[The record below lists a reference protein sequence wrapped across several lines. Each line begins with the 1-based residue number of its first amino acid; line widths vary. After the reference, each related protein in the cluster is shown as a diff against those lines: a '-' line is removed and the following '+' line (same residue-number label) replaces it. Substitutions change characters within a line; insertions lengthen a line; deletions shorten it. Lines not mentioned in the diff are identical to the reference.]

1 MVWVTVFTAVV
12 TTAAM
17 LLDFI
22 LVGIVAKTV
31 KNPDMHVYYSDA
43 VSISIAV
50 PLFSVVR
57 RNV

>member
-1 MVWVTVFTAVV
+1 MTVFTAVV

-31 KNPDMHVYYSDA
+31 KNPDMHVYYGDA
-43 VSISIAV
+43 VSISIAF